1 MAPDLWMKGTRMKL
15 NCSKCLLNIANS
27 KSFLLLT
34 LPVHHEYFSH
44 LELPAGATPEE
55 QFLYN
60 LKEKTKFKL
69 ILKKKKKILK
79 IFTVKIVS
87 YLQVSCHSLLVKA
100 LNRKHTK
107 INELGSCLHSSVLHW
122 DLPTIIS
129 RWQLQRQVF
138 NTDPMQQNSW
148 WKYKTNIMKRNF

>member
-69 ILKKKKKILK
+69 IFKKKKK
-79 IFTVKIVS
+79 
-87 YLQVSCHSLLVKA
+87 
-100 LNRKHTK
+100 RKENIENIHCK
-107 INELGSCLHSSVLHW
+107 NSELSTSVL
-122 DLPTIIS
+122 PFPACKGS
-129 RWQLQRQVF
+129 Q
-138 NTDPMQQNSW
+138 P
-148 WKYKTNIMKRNF
+148 KTYQDK